1 MKKVI
6 KLTES
11 DLSRLVKRVLNE
23 SHEERGD
30 RYMFF
35 SNLEQMKRQCEFLL
49 EQDRGMIEGILDN
62 GHDWAQDHIAESKN
76 NMDQVF
82 DFMMNEFE
90 NRDSQNITEAKE
102 KKNKPT
108 NPKLWSQCL
117 SWARSRYK
125 VCPSAY
131 CNGAAA
137 KRYKKLGGK
146 WKK

>member
-1 MKKVI
+1 MINPTI
-6 KLTES
+6 KRIIETAIKEQATE
-11 DLSRLVKRVLNE
+11 N
-23 SHEERGD
+23 
-30 RYMFF
+30 YMFF
-35 SNLEQMKRQCEFLL
+35 GNLKQIKRQCELLL
-49 EQDRGMIEGILDN
+49 ELQPDEVNELLNN
-62 GHDWAQDHIAESKN
+62 GHDWADDHISVAKE

-82 DFMMNEFE
+82 DFMMNEF
-90 NRDSQNITEAKE
+90 NDNSYDDNLMEAKQ

-146 WKK
+146 WKKG

>member
-1 MKKVI
+1 MSKVI
-6 KLTES
+6 KLTER
-11 DLSRLVKRVLNE
+11 DLNILVKKVLKE
-23 SHEERGD
+23 QEEVN
-30 RYMFF
+30 YMFF
-35 SNLEQMKRQCEFLL
+35 SNLKQIKRQCEMML
-49 EQDRGMIEGILDN
+49 EMDPNEIDN
-62 GHDWAQDHIAESKN
+62 IIQHGHDWADDHISVAKE

-82 DFMMNEFE
+82 DFMMNEF
-90 NRDSQNITEAKE
+90 NDDDQNLTEAKD

-117 SWARSRYK
+117 TWAKSRYK

>member
-1 MKKVI
+1 MINPTI
-6 KLTES
+6 KRIIENAINEQATE
-11 DLSRLVKRVLNE
+11 N
-23 SHEERGD
+23 
-30 RYMFF
+30 YMFF
-35 SNLEQMKRQCEFLL
+35 GNLKQIKRQCELLL
-49 EQDRGMIEGILDN
+49 ELQPDEVNELLNN
-62 GHDWAQDHIAESKN
+62 GHNWADDHISVAKE

-82 DFMMNEFE
+82 DFMMNEF
-90 NRDSQNITEAKE
+90 NNNDSYDDDNLMEAKQ

-137 KRYKKLGGK
+137 KRYKKMGGK
-146 WKK
+146 WKKG

>member
-1 MKKVI
+1 MINPTI
-6 KLTES
+6 KRIIENAI
-11 DLSRLVKRVLNE
+11 NE
-23 SHEERGD
+23 QATKN
-30 RYMFF
+30 YMFF
-35 SNLEQMKRQCEFLL
+35 GNLKQIKRQCELLL
-49 EQDRGMIEGILDN
+49 ELQPDEVNELLNN
-62 GHDWAQDHIAESKN
+62 GHDWADDHISVAKE

-82 DFMMNEFE
+82 DFMMNEF
-90 NRDSQNITEAKE
+90 NDDSYDDNLMEAKQ

-137 KRYKKLGGK
+137 KRYKKMGGK
-146 WKK
+146 WKKG